1 MNKPVIEGISREKT
15 GKNAA
20 KKIRAAGYIPAVVYD
35 NTQNK
40 VINVSREDML
50 EALKKQGDSAL
61 VEIKMGPS
69 IINALIKEVQRDPV
83 SEDLLHVDF
92 KPVDMNKIVH
102 TKVPVKFTGNDM
114 LKRQGGVIQSQ
125 KSEIEVE
132 GKPDSL
138 PKSVNIDVSKFN
150 LGDSIK
156 VSDVEIAGEIS
167 IVSRPDEVIATIA
180 NTRSAEVPDIEHK
193 LNVIGG

>member
-20 KKIRAAGYIPAVVYD
+20 HKIRAAGYIPAVVYD

-83 SEDLLHVDF
+83 SGDLLHVDF